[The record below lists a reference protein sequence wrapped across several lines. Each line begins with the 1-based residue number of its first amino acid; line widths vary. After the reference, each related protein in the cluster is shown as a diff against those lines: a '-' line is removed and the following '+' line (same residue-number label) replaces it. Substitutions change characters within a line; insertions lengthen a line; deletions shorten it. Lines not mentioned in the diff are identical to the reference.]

1 MKKQQGSI
9 AIEYLL
15 ATAVVVVI
23 LFGMQINDENLWT
36 LFQDAFQT
44 RHNNYSQ
51 SISTLDDV
59 NLTTAQGQNENNE

>member
-1 MKKQQGSI
+1 MKNQRGNI

-15 ATAVVVVI
+15 ATAAVVTI
-23 LFGMQINDENLWT
+23 IFGVQIDDKNLWT
-36 LFQDAFQT
+36 IFQDAFQT
-44 RHNNYSQ
+44 RHNNYSR